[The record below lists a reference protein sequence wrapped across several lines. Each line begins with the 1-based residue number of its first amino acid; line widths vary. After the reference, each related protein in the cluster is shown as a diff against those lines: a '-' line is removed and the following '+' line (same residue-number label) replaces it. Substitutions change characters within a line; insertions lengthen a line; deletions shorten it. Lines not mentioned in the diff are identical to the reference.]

1 VSPFNSKTLR
11 ASAGSLFRVPF
22 VAALESTIARA
33 ALQQNRF
40 RIFAAM
46 PHEGTGERPKLQRPC
61 ALVIGNE
68 GRGVSA
74 DFRSLAEPIS
84 IPTAGVESL
93 NASIAAAIL
102 LYEAY
107 RDESI

>member
-1 VSPFNSKTLR
+1 
-11 ASAGSLFRVPF
+11 
-22 VAALESTIARA
+22 
-33 ALQQNRF
+33 
-40 RIFAAM
+40 M
-46 PHEGTGERPKLQRPC
+46 PHEGEQAARPKIERPC

-68 GRGVSA
+68 GRGVSEE
-74 DFRSLAEPIS
+74 FRSLSQAVS

-107 RDESI
+107 RG